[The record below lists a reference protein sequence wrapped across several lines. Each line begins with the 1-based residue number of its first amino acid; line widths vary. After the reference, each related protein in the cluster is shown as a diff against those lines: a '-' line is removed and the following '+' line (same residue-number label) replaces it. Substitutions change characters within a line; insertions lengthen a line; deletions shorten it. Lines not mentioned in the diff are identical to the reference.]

1 MKQVLK
7 PDETWLTL
15 KQAAAQLNVHT
26 ATVRRWAD
34 AGDLPHIVTPGGHRR
49 FALSA
54 VRALLASAQPRAL
67 LPSAPEAW
75 AAKAMT
81 QARNAMRN
89 AMPAQAGAHWL
100 TSLDDATRE
109 KHRQVGRR
117 LMALTLQYLTAD
129 ASDAS
134 DASDESGE
142 SDKSSGAH
150 LLDEAKTVGREY
162 GQVSRTSGISLS
174 DALQAA
180 LFFRDKLLEASLDLP
195 ETTQPRSRDQ
205 SKLLRRINALLNAV
219 QIAIAEVYED
229 GFNATQTDTPAP
241 ARSKYRSARR
251 G

>member
-67 LPSAPEAW
+67 LPSTPEAW

-89 AMPAQAGAHWL
+89 AVPAQAGAHWL

-109 KHRQVGRR
+109 KHRQVGRK

-129 ASDAS
+129 ESD
-134 DASDESGE
+134 E